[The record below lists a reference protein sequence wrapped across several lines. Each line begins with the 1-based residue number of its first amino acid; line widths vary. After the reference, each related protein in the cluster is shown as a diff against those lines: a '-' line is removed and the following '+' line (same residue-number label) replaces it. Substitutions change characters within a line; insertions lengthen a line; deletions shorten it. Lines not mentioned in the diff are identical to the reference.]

1 MRAPVGL
8 VGLVLDPDHDGDVV
22 GVDVEKQSGGD
33 QDQDRTE
40 EPVGDQTSVDKQRG
54 KIDKDVC

>member
-1 MRAPVGL
+1 MGL

-33 QDQDRTE
+33 QNQDRTE